1 MYNQKILN
9 AIKYALMHDIGSAR
23 NYLVLGSFD
32 GLLLSI
38 SIIMGSVFYNIS
50 TADMRTVIISGL
62 VGTSIS
68 SLWNAFVVELSQKK
82 EELEELERQLMR
94 SLKGTVYDYSGK
106 ISAVVS
112 GISHGVSPFLGLLP
126 FEVFSYTHEI
136 TYTMLVSL
144 ILLFSMGLLY
154 GNEIKQKIRT
164 SVVMILAGVIAVAI
178 IYVIS

>member
-1 MYNQKILN
+1 
-9 AIKYALMHDIGSAR
+9 
-23 NYLVLGSFD
+23 
-32 GLLLSI
+32 
-38 SIIMGSVFYNIS
+38 
-50 TADMRTVIISGL
+50 
-62 VGTSIS
+62 
-68 SLWNAFVVELSQKK
+68 
-82 EELEELERQLMR
+82 MR